1 MGVKDIDAGNSLLVV
16 QQSKSEFQYF
26 DRLVNSYLDRCL
38 DIVISRYFLIMKH
51 ISKAQASGYNI
62 SKGCYH

>member
-38 DIVISRYFLIMKH
+38 DIVESLDSF
-51 ISKAQASGYNI
+51 
-62 SKGCYH
+62 